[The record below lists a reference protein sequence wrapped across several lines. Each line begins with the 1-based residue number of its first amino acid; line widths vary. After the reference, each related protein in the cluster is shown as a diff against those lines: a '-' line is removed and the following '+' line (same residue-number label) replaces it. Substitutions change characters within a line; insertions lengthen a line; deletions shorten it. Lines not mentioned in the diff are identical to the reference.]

1 MTKEEIIIHPVTI
14 VFQTEPIHSSF
25 DEKFS
30 YTHWIV
36 LIIETP
42 IHLPCNYADNE
53 AVGIL
58 ANNICHYMN
67 LYGGLMSGDPV
78 AEFLLYY
85 YRELAANIAHSIIYG
100 APLSSRITLR
110 Y

>member
-1 MTKEEIIIHPVTI
+1 MTKEEIIIEPVTI
-14 VFQTEPIHSSF
+14 VFQTEPISSSF
-25 DEKFS
+25 DDKFG

-42 IHLPCNYADNE
+42 IHLPCNYAASE
-53 AVGIL
+53 AVSIL
-58 ANNICHYMN
+58 ASNICHYLN
-67 LYGGLMSGDPV
+67 LYGGLLSGDPV
-78 AEFLLYY
+78 AGFLVYH

-100 APLSSRITLR
+100 SPLSSKITLR